1 MNILKKLSHKFAK
14 NSKELKNLFTDLMS
28 NFLEHSKR
36 KILSNSRKRKN
47 FAIFGNYSQFS
58 FVNQLR
64 TTEKFFKSNINK
76 NDLNHQN
83 QTNTKMSNFEKEFSS
98 CYQHNFSNEALKVL
112 ESIHNTPDFEI
123 IKNTIND
130 PGREKDFTRNQNQEI
145 TRFGYQC
152 YFNEKEQTLRGVVYF
167 GKQVEGPPGC
177 VHGGAIATIIDGAMG
192 TLTWVSGYIAV
203 TVNLNV
209 DYRKFIPL
217 DSEVALEMKIE
228 KIEGRKIFV
237 KGTVKSLNGEVLHN
251 DGSAI
256 FLQIK
261 V

>member
-1 MNILKKLSHKFAK
+1 MKFVK
-14 NSKELKNLFTDLMS
+14 NWIEFKNHFVDFM
-28 NFLEHSKR
+28 FVFMEHSKL
-36 KILSNSRKRKN
+36 KILSNSRRRKN
-47 FAIFGNYSQFS
+47 FSIFGNDSQFS

-64 TTEKFFKSNINK
+64 TTEKFTIN
-76 NDLNHQN
+76 LNKLLDN
-83 QTNTKMSNFEKEFSS
+83 QQLPTNTKMSNFEKEFSS
-98 CYQHNFSNEALKVL
+98 SYQHQFSNEALKVL
-112 ESIHNTPDFEI
+112 ETIHNTPDYKI
-123 IKNTIND
+123 IKNTVND
-130 PGREKDFTRNQNQEI
+130 PGREKDFTRNQKDEI

-152 YFNEKEQTLRGVVYF
+152 YLNEKEQTLKGVVYF

-192 TLTWVSGYIAV
+192 TLTWVSGYKAV

-209 DYRKFIPL
+209 DYRRFIPL
-217 DSEVALEMKIE
+217 DSEVALEMKIN

-261 V
+261 L

>member
-1 MNILKKLSHKFAK
+1 MKFVK
-14 NSKELKNLFTDLMS
+14 NWIEFKNHFADVM
-28 NFLEHSKR
+28 FVFMEHSKL
-36 KILSNSRKRKN
+36 KILSNSRKRKT
-47 FAIFGNYSQFS
+47 FSIFGNNSQFS

-64 TTEKFFKSNINK
+64 TTEKFIIN
-76 NDLNHQN
+76 LNKLLDN
-83 QTNTKMSNFEKEFSS
+83 QQPPTNTKMSNFEKEFSS
-98 CYQHNFSNEALKVL
+98 SYQHQFSNEALKVL
-112 ESIHNTPDFEI
+112 ETIHNTPDYKI
-123 IKNTIND
+123 IKNTVND
-130 PGREKDFTRNQNQEI
+130 PGREKDFTRNQNDEI

-152 YFNEKEQTLRGVVYF
+152 YLNEKEQTLKGVVYF

-192 TLTWVSGYIAV
+192 TLTWVSGYKAV

-209 DYRKFIPL
+209 DYRRFIPL
-217 DSEVALEMKIE
+217 DSEVALEMKIN

-261 V
+261 L